1 MTRGTAWH
9 GNAATLSTVSEAPV
23 GGVRGSGVRGSG
35 SGRRVATRG
44 TAWHGN
50 AATLSTVSEAPVGG
64 VRGSGGQAAGG
75 VWRPEGQRGTG
86 TQRRSQQ

>member
-23 GGVRGSGVRGSG
+23 GGGQGVSGSG

-50 AATLSTVSEAPVGG
+50 AATLSTVSEAP
-64 VRGSGGQAAGG
+64 
-75 VWRPEGQRGTG
+75 
-86 TQRRSQQ
+86 